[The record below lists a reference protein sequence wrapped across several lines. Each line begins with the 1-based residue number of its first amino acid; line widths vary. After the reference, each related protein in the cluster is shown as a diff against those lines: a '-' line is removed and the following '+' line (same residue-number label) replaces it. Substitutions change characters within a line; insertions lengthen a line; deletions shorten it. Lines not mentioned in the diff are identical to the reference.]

1 MTAASKKILHVVV
14 NFSLTDRGIR
24 EFEAVAPGINEFVR
38 IATPLDSQ
46 FPLPD
51 CVRTITPRHFRREVR
66 RAEIRGVV
74 FHSLPPHHRR
84 LLRDIPEGKVV
95 VWIGWGFDYY
105 DDLLRARY
113 PDGMVL
119 PGTRALVRQPG
130 WRNPGAMERR
140 LAQWIKTVCTG
151 NDIRRLQRIDVFS
164 PVLDREF
171 ELVRAANPW
180 FGAEYMTWNYLTL
193 EDDMPFDLPEVAETP
208 GVDLLAGNSASPTNN
223 HVELFEAIARHVDL
237 AGRRVY
243 VPLGYGDPRYRDR
256 VLAAGE
262 RQLGPHFVPLTDFLP
277 YPEYVRLVS
286 SCGFV
291 LMYHLRQQALGNL
304 FIAALS
310 GARIFLDRRNPLWN
324 WLEQRGVDI
333 GDVSCP
339 DTTPAT
345 PRQRSANRAAIIDH
359 WQRATQ
365 RERTARLVQRLLGT
379 EPRSAPAP

>member
-1 MTAASKKILHVVV
+1 MTASAAKILHVVV

-38 IATPLDSQ
+38 VGASLNSQ

-51 CVRTITPRHFRREVR
+51 CVRTVTPRQFRSEVR
-66 RAEIRGVV
+66 RAEVAGVV

-84 LLRDIPEGKVV
+84 LLRDIPPGKVV

-105 DDLLRARY
+105 DDLLRDRY
-113 PDGMVL
+113 PDGLVL
-119 PGTRALVRQPG
+119 PGTRALVRQPA
-130 WRNPGAMERR
+130 WRNPAEKVRN
-140 LAQWIKTVCTG
+140 LAHRFKSVCTG
-151 NDIRRLQRIDVFS
+151 HDVGLLRRVDVFC
-164 PVLDREF
+164 PVLDREY
-171 ELVRAANPW
+171 ELVRGVHPW

-193 EDDMPFDLPEVAETP
+193 EDDMPFDPTEGEESQGL
-208 GVDLLAGNSASPTNN
+208 DLLAGNSASPTNN

-237 AGRRVY
+237 VGRRVY
-243 VPLGYGDPRYRDR
+243 VPLGYGDPRYRDL
-256 VLAAGE
+256 VIAAGE
-262 RQLGPHFVPLTDFLP
+262 RQLGSHFVPLTEYLP

-304 FIAALS
+304 FLAALS
-310 GARIFLDRRNPLWN
+310 GARIFLERRNPLAA

-339 DTTPAT
+339 DTKPAT
-345 PRQRSANRAAIIDH
+345 SQQRSASRAAIITH
-359 WQRATQ
+359 WQRTTQ
-365 RERTARLVQRLLGT
+365 RERTARLVRRLLGA
-379 EPRSAPAP
+379 EPQSSF